1 MIYALILAFA
11 AAIIRNQTGVV
22 LNLLALHP
30 VHLFAPLGIILIGA
44 LAGIVPAFKAY
55 ATDVAS
61 NLSPHS

>member
-1 MIYALILAFA
+1 MLRRLH
-11 AAIIRNQTGVV
+11 IRNYLLIESLDLGLDDGLTIITGET
-22 LNLLALHP
+22 
-30 VHLFAPLGIILIGA
+30 GSGKSILIGA